1 MGALS
6 VLWNLFDFFF
16 GVCAV
21 CNLFLCV
28 IMRKQ
33 VAAIIKDYLARVK
46 SGKWEVSNEE
56 SVKKIPELAPK
67 D

>member
-21 CNLFLCV
+21 CNLFLC
-28 IMRKQ
+28 IAMRKQ
-33 VAAIIKDYLARVK
+33 VWATIKDYKARVK
-46 SGKWEVSNEE
+46 SGKWEKTNEE
-56 SVKKIPELAPK
+56 SVAKIPELAPK